1 MKQKQCES
9 WKIIIIIIIYKRNSQ
24 MEKFAIKP
32 LAFPTFFIVY
42 YFTVCYGCILYA
54 LLNLIF

>member
-1 MKQKQCES
+1 MKQKQCEN
-9 WKIIIIIIIYKRNSQ
+9 YKRNSQ

-54 LLNLIF
+54 LLILLSFESYLLA

>member
-1 MKQKQCES
+1 MKQKQCEN
-9 WKIIIIIIIYKRNSQ
+9 YKRNSQ

-42 YFTVCYGCILYA
+42 YFTACFGCILYA

>member
-1 MKQKQCES
+1 MKQKQCENYENY
-9 WKIIIIIIIYKRNSQ
+9 KIYMRNSQ

-42 YFTVCYGCILYA
+42 YFTVCFGCILYA